1 MELANLGESEPTP
14 PVSNGNPGNPTTSNG
29 FPGSNPSSRPPP
41 NNASSNG
48 FGRTFINSISSFLLD
63 EGAMSGLSASER
75 GRVLFRSEPVSRCQ
89 LILQSEAAYN
99 CVNELG
105 ELGLVQFVDLNP
117 DVSGF
122 QRKFVNEVKRC
133 EEMERKLRYLQREAM
148 RDDITIDELSE
159 CELPPFI
166 F

>member
-1 MELANLGESEPTP
+1 MELSSIGESEAKSVP
-14 PVSNGNPGNPTTSNG
+14 SNG
-29 FPGSNPSSRPPP
+29 FPGSNPSPRPPQ
-41 NNASSNG
+41 NGSSSSNG
-48 FGRTFINSISSFLLD
+48 FGRSFFNSISSFLLD

-122 QRKFVNEVKRC
+122 QRKVK
-133 EEMERKLRYLQREAM
+133 A
-148 RDDITIDELSE
+148 I
-159 CELPPFI
+159 
-166 F
+166 